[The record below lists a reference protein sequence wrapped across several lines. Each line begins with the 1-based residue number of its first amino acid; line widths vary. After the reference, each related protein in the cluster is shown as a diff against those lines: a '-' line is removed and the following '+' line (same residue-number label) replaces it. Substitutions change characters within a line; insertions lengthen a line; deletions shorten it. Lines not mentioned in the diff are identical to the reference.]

1 MKIKVYSIIFSD
13 EDFKKSIKEKNGKA
27 KIKNLNYN
35 YL

>member
-1 MKIKVYSIIFSD
+1 MKRKAYNIIFSD
-13 EDFKKSIKEKNGKA
+13 KDFKKSIKGKNGKT

>member
-1 MKIKVYSIIFSD
+1 MEIKVYSIIFSD
-13 EDFKKSIKEKNGKA
+13 KDFKKSIKEKNGKA